1 MKKSDKSVAYIQFL
15 DIVQGTMNED
25 LMLEKRLDYLRGIH
39 TELEEKLAS
48 TLDEF
53 TKMRIKKE
61 KLHVRDKMMEI
72 ESQLYPDVIA

>member
-1 MKKSDKSVAYIQFL
+1 
-15 DIVQGTMNED
+15 MNED
-25 LMLEKRLDYLRGIH
+25 LMLEKRLEYLRGIH
-39 TELEEKLAS
+39 AELEEKLAS

-72 ESQLYPDVIA
+72 EGMLYPDVIA